1 MISNKNRTKYFTSI
15 CLASLMTMGNV
26 NVSVA
31 QNSTPIQVS
40 VSNQSQTQR
49 LILPKGKSAIL
60 DLPVDARDVVVSNP
74 KIADAVMR
82 TQRRGF
88 LLGMELGE
96 TNVYF
101 LDAQGR
107 QILTLEVRVARDTSE
122 LGALIEKLAPEARI
136 NIEAVGENL
145 IISGETPDAATA
157 DKVMKIASQ
166 YAGAPEKVVN
176 MMTIKAAQQVM
187 LQVRVVEMQRTVIK
201 QLGMNLGATNLL
213 NKLLPKD
220 WGLNFA
226 TANGFSANGSFLG
239 GTTLDGTWAR
249 NFITPSSY
257 TFGSGQAGLLNPSQ
271 YTGAGGYSYTPPV
284 TTCSPDTVVFN
295 PVTNNPVTVPGVCNT
310 VPGKTVYG
318 PGSLVSSQTASS
330 SIQALERVGLA
341 RTLAEPNIT
350 TISGEPAK
358 FLAGGEFPVPIS
370 QENNRIS
377 VEFKPFG
384 VGLGFTPI
392 VFSANRIALKI
403 STEVSEIS
411 TAASFRQP
419 DTVIKDANG
428 QVTDTIRGLSI
439 PGISTRRAEST
450 VELASGRS
458 LMLAGLIQES
468 TRQASEGL
476 PGLKNLP
483 TLGALFSSRDFVNSE
498 TELVII
504 VTPYLVQSTTLD
516 KLQTPADGYNPASDP
531 NGLIMSRLNRIIRP
545 SSSSSSTDTT
555 TSTPKGEYKAPIG
568 HVLQ

>member
-40 VSNQSQTQR
+40 VTNQSQTQR

-201 QLGMNLGATNLL
+201 QLGMNLGATNIL
-213 NKLLPKD
+213 NKMLPKD

-239 GTTLDGTWAR
+239 GTTLDSSWAR
-249 NFITPSSY
+249 NFVAPSSVTY
-257 TFGSGQAGLLNPSQ
+257 GGMGATPLDPSK
-271 YTGAGGYSYTPPV
+271 YAYAGGYSYTPPI
-284 TTCSPDTVVFN
+284 TTCDPITA
-295 PVTNNPVTVPGVCNT
+295 VCNT
-310 VPGKTVYG
+310 TPAKTVYG
-318 PGSLVSSQTASS
+318 PGSLLSSQTATS

-358 FLAGGEFPVPIS
+358 FLAGGEFPVPVS

-384 VGLGFTPI
+384 VGLGFTP
-392 VFSANRIALKI
+392 VVYSPNRITLKI

-428 QVTDTIRGLSI
+428 QITDTIRGLSI

-476 PGLKNLP
+476 PGMKNLP
-483 TLGALFSSRDFVNSE
+483 TLGALFSSRDFINNE